1 MTEIAPKKVRR
12 TDRSLAAF
20 LMTCRT
26 RGIKITAQRKAIAE
40 VIVGALTHPSAQQI
54 HELVTQM
61 YPRISLATVYRT
73 MGMLRDAGMVKEHTF
88 NEGRSHYELA
98 NRDHHDHLI
107 DAESGAIIEFCE
119 PEIERL
125 QQIVAKRLGYRL
137 TGHKLE
143 LYGVRVVGPKH

>member
-1 MTEIAPKKVRR
+1 MTEIAPKKARR

-20 LMTCRT
+20 LKTCRA
-26 RGIKITAQRKAIAE
+26 RGIKLTGQRKAIAE
-40 VIVGALTHPSAQQI
+40 VIVGAQTHPCAQQI
-54 HELVTQM
+54 HELVTRTH
-61 YPRISLATVYRT
+61 PRISLATVYRT
-73 MGMLRDAGMVKEHTF
+73 MGMLRDAGMVEEHTF

-98 NRDHHDHLI
+98 KRDHHDHLI

-137 TGHKLE
+137 IGHKLE
-143 LYGVRVVGPKH
+143 LYGVRVVEPKH